1 MTPEKLKEL
10 VISMVDIFTQ
20 NGGRRPNTLQIPAS
34 FTKVKQVVDFEHHGK
49 RYIVS
54 LKKADIWK
62 TEYAIKTLELEKD
75 CA

>member
-10 VISMVDIFTQ
+10 VISMVDIF
-20 NGGRRPNTLQIPAS
+20 NNNCGHKPNTLQIPAS
-34 FTKVKQVVDFEHHGK
+34 FTKVKQVVDFEYQGK

-62 TEYAIKTLELEKD
+62 TEYAIKTLELEKVS
-75 CA
+75 